1 MSDKKDKNEKA
12 TKNTGEEAQRAE
24 SAKNSEVPEKRIKKE
39 KGSGKV
45 EAKIETKNA
54 TKDSASVNVSTPKK
68 KVSKRRHVARA
79 KAYIL
84 CSYNNTVITI
94 SDLDGNVLGW
104 ASSGAL
110 GFKGPKKATPF
121 AATLVAQKVV
131 EKTARFGI
139 KEVNVFIKGVGGGR
153 EASVRALGNTGLLI
167 SSIKDITPVPHNG
180 CRPKKPRR
188 V

>member
-1 MSDKKDKNEKA
+1 MAVKKEKI
-12 TKNTGEEAQRAE
+12 EE
-24 SAKNSEVPEKRIKKE
+24 PEKEVKDVDGKIEKSEPKKEEVKEIKKE
-39 KGSGKV
+39 
-45 EAKIETKNA
+45 AKETESETAK
-54 TKDSASVNVSTPKK
+54 KDLVGIKAASNKK
-68 KVSKRRHVARA
+68 ISRRRHVARA

-84 CSYNNTVITI
+84 CSYNNTAITI

-104 ASSGAL
+104 ASSGSL

-121 AATLVAQKVV
+121 AATLVAQKVI

-139 KEVNVFIKGVGGGR
+139 KEAHVFIRGVGGGR

-167 SSIKDITPVPHNG
+167 NSIKDITPTPHNG